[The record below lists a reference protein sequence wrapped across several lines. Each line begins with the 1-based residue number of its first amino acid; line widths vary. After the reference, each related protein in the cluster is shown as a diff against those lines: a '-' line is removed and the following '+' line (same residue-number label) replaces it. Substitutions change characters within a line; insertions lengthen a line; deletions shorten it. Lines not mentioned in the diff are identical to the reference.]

1 MPEFTLLG
9 YQKGLEEARGTLFY
23 EFARLVQEIEP
34 KAFVYENVQGL
45 VKHDQGRTWEVVQ
58 RVFHSLGYTLH
69 YQVLD
74 AVNYNIPQKR
84 RRIFV
89 VGFKEGGEEFKF
101 PEEKVLEYTM
111 QDFCWRIPRRGV
123 SHLKMESLRSSID
136 RVKYQINTSFQKKF
150 CRE

>member
-1 MPEFTLLG
+1 M
-9 YQKGLEEARGTLFY
+9 
-23 EFARLVQEIEP
+23 
-34 KAFVYENVQGL
+34 
-45 VKHDQGRTWEVVQ
+45 Q

-111 QDFCWRIPRRGV
+111 QDF
-123 SHLKMESLRSSID
+123 LLE
-136 RVKYQINTSFQKKF
+136 NTPEGCFTSEKWKD
-150 CRE
+150 